1 MSVVIGGWSADGGGR
16 GAAGTRQRRGH
27 GGRLEGAA
35 VERPRL
41 EGTARGSVA
50 LGQRGGG
57 SLGNI
62 RRENKNLHSDDVQNV
77 SKHWPGLAKL
87 GSYLSRLPE

>member
-1 MSVVIGGWSADGGGR
+1 MSIVIGGWSANGGGR
-16 GAAGTRQRRGH
+16 GAAGTRLRGGH

-41 EGTARGSVA
+41 EGTARGPVA

-57 SLGNI
+57 RL
-62 RRENKNLHSDDVQNV
+62 EN
-77 SKHWPGLAKL
+77 
-87 GSYLSRLPE
+87 SRKKKTYEFTQ